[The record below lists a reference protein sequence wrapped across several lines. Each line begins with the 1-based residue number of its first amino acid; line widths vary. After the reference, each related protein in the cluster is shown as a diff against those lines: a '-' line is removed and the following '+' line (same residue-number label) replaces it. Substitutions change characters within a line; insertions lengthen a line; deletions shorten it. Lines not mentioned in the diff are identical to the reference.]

1 MSEGC
6 SGSSA
11 TVRTT
16 NQLLEAHGIRVATG
30 PRKKQCS
37 NGAHCANRAQ
47 ESELFKCEK
56 NPFCARPGT
65 PCGTVTLPMTPHGDG
80 NVTAAMIGVVAEAV
94 ADGLSLVVKSE
105 SNWGEAGRLGFGVM
119 RQLGTHAVIAWR
131 SNSLS
136 KLVCSARDCFGHL
149 GDAAYHPVQLTGPNE
164 HACFERRKL
173 PSHQQ
178 SHVWLNVSALSS
190 TTCFCPPSPTCFC
203 PPSPTCFCPPSPICF
218 YPPPLWQVSSLVDR
232 TLTPMQRMPE
242 TLAGHLISHG
252 WGMLN
257 GRLATDGGTV
267 ATVTTESLLGHQAS
281 NESAVF
287 ERGVAAWS
295 SVLASIGVQPQE
307 RLVRRELSAQRGAR
321 PGTSIR
327 HALDKSCTD
336 DVTTELKRAGQ
347 PYDHM
352 VEGNAEL

>member
-11 TVRTT
+11 TVQITE
-16 NQLLEAHGIRVATG
+16 QLLEAHGIRVATG

-37 NGAHCANRAQ
+37 DVPGDVAHCANRVQ

-65 PCGTVTLPMTPHGDG
+65 PCGTVTPHGDG

-105 SNWGEAGRLGFGVM
+105 SNWGEASRLGFGVM
-119 RQLGTHAVIAWR
+119 RQLGAHAVIAWR

-149 GDAAYHPVQLTGPNE
+149 GDAAYHPVQLTGPNA

-173 PSHQQ
+173 PSDRQ
-178 SHVWLNVSALSS
+178 SHVWLNVSARARQPHVLL
-190 TTCFCPPSPTCFC
+190 
-203 PPSPTCFCPPSPICF
+203 CPPSPICF

-267 ATVTTESLLGHQAS
+267 ATVTTESLLGHAAS

-295 SVLASIGVQPQE
+295 RVLASIGVQPQE